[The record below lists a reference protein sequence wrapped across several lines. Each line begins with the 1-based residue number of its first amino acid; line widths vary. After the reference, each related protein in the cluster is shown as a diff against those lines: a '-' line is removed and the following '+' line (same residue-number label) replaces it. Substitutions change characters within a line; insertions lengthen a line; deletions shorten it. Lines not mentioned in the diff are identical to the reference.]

1 MAKVEKEYKHWEAE
15 KRLIP
20 TMVRIYCKG
29 NHKAKRKEEGIK
41 GKDVCSDCKE
51 LTEFA
56 EYRLE
61 KCPFKK
67 NKGFCSF
74 CKIHCYKAKPQYRE
88 EMQKVMKYAGPR
100 MLFTHP
106 VFSISHV
113 VQLIQYKKKIE
124 KEQKASEAAGQPNHV
139 KSSEEQKDV
148 R

>member
-74 CKIHCYKAKPQYRE
+74 CTQRIFVRVAGRDITIRSCRRSDTIMRKSKLRRLVRKKAIAERNAAVAKIA
-88 EMQKVMKYAGPR
+88 
-100 MLFTHP
+100 
-106 VFSISHV
+106 
-113 VQLIQYKKKIE
+113 
-124 KEQKASEAAGQPNHV
+124 
-139 KSSEEQKDV
+139 
-148 R
+148 

>member
-29 NHKAKRKEEGIK
+29 NHKAKRKEEGIR
-41 GKDVCSDCKE
+41 GKDVCSDCKG

-74 CKIHCYKAKPQYRE
+74 CKIHCYKSKPEYRE

-100 MLFTHP
+100 MLFSHP

-113 VQLIQYKKKIE
+113 VQLVQYKKKLK
-124 KEQKASEAAGQPNHV
+124 KEQKASEAAEQIKPV
-139 KSSEEQKDV
+139 KSPEEQKDV